1 MAPEIVIALV
11 TAASAVGVAVV
22 TALPAL
28 MAALRRT
35 RNAVG
40 AVEDSVAAQGAE
52 TRAAT
57 IDALDA
63 VGSRLQAR
71 FDARLDDVRDDIDEV
86 REHLTRVREW
96 QAGHD
101 AEHLII
107 GDPGPRPR
115 GDAA

>member
-63 VGSRLQAR
+63 VGSRLQPALTP
-71 FDARLDDVRDDIDEV
+71 DLTTCATT
-86 REHLTRVREW
+86 LTRCENTSRASVSGR
-96 QAGHD
+96 QD
-101 AEHLII
+101 MT
-107 GDPGPRPR
+107 PST
-115 GDAA
+115 